1 MAHLKV
7 KLNNGNPVCLCSKCD
22 KILRSATNGEC
33 LNPRLYPP
41 EYCDKCLEKIV
52 SGIQAEY
59 KHWT

>member
-1 MAHLKV
+1 MAHLKI

-22 KILRSATNGEC
+22 KILRGATSGEC
-33 LNPRLYPP
+33 LDHRLYPP

-52 SGIQAEY
+52 KDEY

>member
-1 MAHLKV
+1 MKHLKV
-7 KLNNGNPVCLCSKCD
+7 KLNSGSPVVLCSKCD
-22 KILRSATNGEC
+22 KILRSATLGQC
-33 LNPRLYPP
+33 LEPRKYPP